1 MKILVAKKLVLNGT
15 IWRAEQVSSLNVFVF
30 KKLLMTRE
38 IDIDLLFLYL
48 LLKIIYPLIKHLL
61 SMYLK

>member
-48 LLKIIYPLIKHLL
+48 LLKIINPLIKHLL